1 MGILMYTY
9 QSGFGYIYTL
19 AMFVVM
25 CIVIE
30 KLDVLKAYYVGNIIT
45 FMMVQGGNIYLYYND
60 ISGNWVTNMMF
71 QAKINM
77 VLTNL
82 FDG

>member
-1 MGILMYTY
+1 
-9 QSGFGYIYTL
+9 
-19 AMFVVM
+19 MFVVM
-25 CIVIE
+25 CLVIK
-30 KLDVLKAYYVGNIIT
+30 KLDVQKAYYVGNIIT

>member
-1 MGILMYTY
+1 MYSY
-9 QSGFGYIYTL
+9 QSGYGYIYTIT
-19 AMFVVM
+19 MFVVM
-25 CIVIE
+25 CLVIK
-30 KLDVLKAYYVGNIIT
+30 KLDVQKAYYVGNIIT

>member
-1 MGILMYTY
+1 
-9 QSGFGYIYTL
+9 
-19 AMFVVM
+19 M
-25 CIVIE
+25 CLVIK
-30 KLDVLKAYYVGNIIT
+30 KLDVQKAYYVGNIIT